1 VDITDVFQDYE
12 SVVVLYVFGASA
24 SLYRYSLTGTLLQQ
38 QRDLLNQ
45 FHLLDMSHEK
55 PEKICSD

>member
-1 VDITDVFQDYE
+1 VFQDYE